1 MRFFLLLGF
10 LLFTTLLGED
20 NLTQE
25 SNTTQVEYKQKVI
38 YLSYTEI
45 PSRILQGE
53 VFSLTIK
60 ALSTLDTTP
69 ELSYELSDLQGLS
82 LLNEIPT
89 RQQKGR
95 YFYDTFYFVA
105 TDETASLPDFTAF
118 IQNDGMYEYA
128 STTLKGQALN
138 VVALNPKKDF
148 SNIIADSFE
157 VIEYKTTSYDAS
169 HNIIVFRADATRCNI
184 ASFYLKNAFKQGVE
198 SIVASPFESKL
209 IYYAIID
216 KNLENLNFSYFNL
229 QKNTF
234 LTIALP
240 IIVYDDSVTTQ
251 SDLKPKDAS
260 REILKVI
267 AASIVVAGGAI
278 LLLWRRKYIY
288 IVFVIFPLVYIG
300 YILVPSQEVCVK
312 EGTNIYLLPM
322 ENGTIFEKIKK
333 RSFLQKEGNT
343 KEFVKVTLDNEKIG
357 WVRNEDICAY

>member
-1 MRFFLLLGF
+1 VRFFLLLGL

-82 LLNEIPT
+82 LLNEAPT
-89 RQQKGR
+89 REQQGR

-105 TDETASLPDFTAF
+105 TDKTASLPDFTAF
-118 IQNDGMYEYA
+118 IQSDGTHEYA

-169 HNIIVFRADATRCNI
+169 HNIIVFRADASRCDI
-184 ASFYLKNAFKQGVE
+184 ASFHLKNVFKQGIE

-209 IYYAIID
+209 TYYAIID
-216 KNLENLNFSYFNL
+216 KSLENLNFSYFNL
-229 QKNTF
+229 HRNTF
-234 LTIALP
+234 LNIALP
-240 IIVYDDSVTTQ
+240 IIVNDDSVTTQ
-251 SDLKPKDAS
+251 SDLTPKDAS

-267 AASIVVAGGAI
+267 AASIIVVGGVI
-278 LLLWRRKYIY
+278 LLLWRKKYIY
-288 IVFVIFPLVYIG
+288 IVFVIFPLAYIG
-300 YILVPSQEVCVK
+300 YILVPSKEICVK
-312 EGTNIYLLPM
+312 ESANIYLLPM
-322 ENGTIFEKIKK
+322 EHGTIFEQTQQ
-333 RSFLQKEGNT
+333 RSFLQKEGST
-343 KEFVKVTLDNEKIG
+343 KEFVKVKLDNEKIG
-357 WVRNEDICAY
+357 WIKNEDICTY